1 MAKNF
6 RLLQARMS
14 PEARAR
20 SQAKAEA
27 MIREMPLAKL
37 RAMLDLTQEML
48 AERLQVRQA
57 AVSKI
62 ERRADMHVSTLQQ
75 VVKAM
80 GGELEIRARFPQGD
94 IRISRPVPI
103 DPQPRVA
110 YAHKVETVF
119 GSSTKKYAG
128 ATVHRARAA
137 KKKK

>member
-6 RLLQARMS
+6 ALLQARMS

-27 MIREMPLAKL
+27 MIREMPLAEL
-37 RAMLDLTQEML
+37 RAALDLTQEML
-48 AERLQVRQA
+48 AGRLHVRQA

-62 ERRADMHVSTLQQ
+62 ERRTDLHMSTLQQ

-94 IRISRPVPI
+94 VRISQPVP
-103 DPQPRVA
+103 PESRSPVA
-110 YAHKVETVF
+110 YMKKAERF
-119 GSSTKKYAG
+119 GISAPTYTKKYA
-128 ATVHRARAA
+128 VRAA